1 MSNTLGFMQAKSDK
15 QIGDFFNLEINLP
28 FSPKM
33 EFFVQENAKKN
44 SPEAND
50 NAPDYLVYYAKNR
63 VGAVWK
69 RTSKNGSNEYLS
81 CEIVA
86 PLSSQGKLNFALF
99 PDREKEGRFN
109 VSFSEPV
116 SKEKQ
121 TKEPNEEEVPY

>member
-1 MSNTLGFMQAKSDK
+1 MSNTLGFMQAKLDK
-15 QIGDFFNLEINLP
+15 EGNEFFNLEINLP

-33 EFFVQENAKKN
+33 EFFVGKNAKKN

-69 RTSKNGSNEYLS
+69 KTSKNGSKEYLS

-86 PLSSQGKLNFALF
+86 PLSLQGKLNFALF
-99 PDREKEGRFN
+99 PDRETEGRFN
-109 VSFSEPV
+109 VSYSEPT
-116 SKEKQ
+116 EKKP
-121 TKEPNEEEVPY
+121 TEEEVPY